1 MNHYDILQ
9 QKVSRVCRLMHHQSW
24 QYSAPGESQFPTV
37 ESSFWLWEGHPKSAV
52 EPVVE
57 AVQDASAWALKSG
70 KLQQTPGMR
79 YANNSTPGHSE
90 DQHQQQQFA
99 DYWSRQDDK
108 MLSPYMP
115 GYQLKEERPH
125 SSPALSTELATGHQ
139 EGMLRHSSL
148 LSRVLV
154 TLQWNVQVVL
164 NDKCIY
170 PQSLLASVDCL
181 CYVSFQRKFMQL
193 QMLLSFIV
201 IWHFQRSLR
210 TIICSWRAWICRPQ
224 HCQGEL

>member
-1 MNHYDILQ
+1 
-9 QKVSRVCRLMHHQSW
+9 MHHQSW

-37 ESSFWLWEGHPKSAV
+37 ESSFWLWDGHPKSGV
-52 EPVVE
+52 EPAVE

-70 KLQQTPGMR
+70 KLHQTPGMR
-79 YANNSTPGHSE
+79 YATDSTPGHSE

-148 LSRVLV
+148 LSKVLV
-154 TLQWNVQVVL
+154 TLL
-164 NDKCIY
+164 GTCK
-170 PQSLLASVDCL
+170 
-181 CYVSFQRKFMQL
+181 
-193 QMLLSFIV
+193 LS
-201 IWHFQRSLR
+201 
-210 TIICSWRAWICRPQ
+210 
-224 HCQGEL
+224 